1 MNNPSTRDSF
11 CNKRPTETHRNSVNS
26 LLGSSRRRTR
36 WVERQDA
43 LPPPPPTLARE
54 LVSGLKRQAY
64 WETQKSN
71 IVAKNKIISVNR
83 AYLEKYTGDQ
93 GQFANFR

>member
-1 MNNPSTRDSF
+1 MNKPSTPDSF

-36 WVERQDA
+36 WVERQDV
-43 LPPPPPTLARE
+43 PPPPPTHPRE
-54 LVSGLKRQAY
+54 LVSGLKRQTY

-71 IVAKNKIISVNR
+71 IAPKNKILSVNR
-83 AYLEKYTGDQ
+83 AYLEKYIGD
-93 GQFANFR
+93 

>member
-1 MNNPSTRDSF
+1 MNKPSTRDSF
-11 CNKRPTETHRNSVNS
+11 CNKRLTETQRSSVNS
-26 LLGSSRRRTR
+26 LLASSRGRTR

-43 LPPPPPTLARE
+43 IPLTHPRE

-71 IVAKNKIISVNR
+71 IAAKNKILSVNR
-83 AYLEKYTGDQ
+83 AYLEKYIGD
-93 GQFANFR
+93 